1 MIIQHQQ
8 QRLSTISQ
16 SLSFALILRKK
27 ILKNISETGY
37 SLRTISDQQKFQPM
51 APYPKALEQ
60 QPNDM
65 SKLPKKQSWKE
76 ASSLIILAP
85 DNQSKIN
92 LTDDQN
98 LPIKF
103 DYNTLMVKRSVTSS
117 FFASAY
123 VFPGGQ
129 VELSDFEYKWY
140 DLFEKYG
147 INLNDLDRISMDI
160 VGPRPP
166 MITDPITLKGQST
179 NMKIINMDIGLRIT
193 AIRETFEEAGI
204 LLLVDPKNHNDND
217 YCKVLT
223 SKSLNTDLN
232 EWRQKIRS
240 DSGQFIQLC
249 DQLKM
254 VPNVWS
260 LYEWSNWLTPIS
272 VGHRRFDTMFY
283 VCCFEQK
290 PPVFVDNAEVTTPIW
305 CNPIEI
311 LETHRLDQAFLAPP
325 QVYELSRFLR
335 FPKMDRLYRFM
346 RSRQTLGCQ
355 RWLPVF
361 LTYDD
366 GALSLVPGDEQY
378 PTEPL
383 LVSDGKQIP
392 EFNGSVHDANRNAKS
407 KNRMELMGIKC
418 RAICTIEPGCGHIPP
433 ITYPFNDDSDG
444 DEQSKP
450 IAKL

>member
-1 MIIQHQQ
+1 MK
-8 QRLSTISQ
+8 
-16 SLSFALILRKK
+16 FLIL
-27 ILKNISETGY
+27 IY
-37 SLRTISDQQKFQPM
+37 HQ
-51 APYPKALEQ
+51 
-60 QPNDM
+60 
-65 SKLPKKQSWKE
+65 
-76 ASSLIILAP
+76 
-85 DNQSKIN
+85 
-92 LTDDQN
+92 
-98 LPIKF
+98 
-103 DYNTLMVKRSVTSS
+103 
-117 FFASAY
+117 
-123 VFPGGQ
+123 
-129 VELSDFEYKWY
+129 
-140 DLFEKYG
+140 
-147 INLNDLDRISMDI
+147 
-160 VGPRPP
+160 
-166 MITDPITLKGQST
+166 
-179 NMKIINMDIGLRIT
+179 
-193 AIRETFEEAGI
+193 
-204 LLLVDPKNHNDND
+204 
-217 YCKVLT
+217 
-223 SKSLNTDLN
+223 
-232 EWRQKIRS
+232 
-240 DSGQFIQLC
+240 
-249 DQLKM
+249 
-254 VPNVWS
+254 
-260 LYEWSNWLTPIS
+260 
-272 VGHRRFDTMFY
+272 
-283 VCCFEQK
+283 
-290 PPVFVDNAEVTTPIW
+290 W

-433 ITYPFNDDSDG
+433 ITYPDDSD